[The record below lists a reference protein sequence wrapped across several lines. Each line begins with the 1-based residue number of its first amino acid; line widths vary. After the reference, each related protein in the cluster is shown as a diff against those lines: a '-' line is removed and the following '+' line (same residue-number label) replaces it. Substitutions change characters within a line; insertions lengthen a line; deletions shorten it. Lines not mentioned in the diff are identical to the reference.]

1 MKMSEKEP
9 ENPVKKI
16 VMKTLKSIS
25 IVFFM
30 LLTITSCEVLDQM
43 SQMQQLAL
51 CEFKVTGVD
60 QVHIAGIQMDENTRK
75 RDLGAA
81 QIMQLT
87 AALFSRELPV
97 DFDLQFNIENPNDKP
112 AAMNRMD
119 YELFIDNKQILV
131 GQMNQTVSVLPKSNS
146 NVSMP
151 VAIDLFKVLN
161 NETQDALVNLAF
173 KLTGDKSNPADILLK
188 VKPYIQV
195 GSKTLA
201 YPGFL
206 DLKYT
211 LQ

>member
-1 MKMSEKEP
+1 MRMSASEP
-9 ENPVKKI
+9 ENQVKTKI
-16 VMKTLKSIS
+16 MKTLKSIS

-30 LLTITSCEVLDQM
+30 LFTITSCEVLDQM

-51 CEFKVTGVD
+51 CEFNVTGVD
-60 QVHIAGIQMDENTRK
+60 KVHIAGIQMDENTRK
-75 RDLGAA
+75 SDLGAA

-87 AALFSRELPV
+87 AAIFSRELPV
-97 DFDLQFNIENPNDKP
+97 DFDLQLNIDNPNDKP

-119 YELFIDNKQILV
+119 YELFIDNKQILT
-131 GQMNQTVSVLPKSNS
+131 GQMNQAVSVLPRSNS

-151 VAIDLFKVLN
+151 IAIDLFKVLN

-173 KLTGDKSNPADILLK
+173 KLTGDQSNPADILLK

-195 GSKTLA
+195 GGKTLA

-211 LQ
+211 LK

>member
-1 MKMSEKEP
+1 MSASEP
-9 ENPVKKI
+9 ENLVKTKI
-16 VMKTLKSIS
+16 MKILKSVS
-25 IVFFM
+25 VVFFM
-30 LLTITSCEVLDQM
+30 LIAITSCEVLDQM

-51 CEFKVTGVD
+51 CGFKVTGVNR
-60 QVHIAGIQMDENTRK
+60 VHIARIQMDENTRK
-75 RDLGAA
+75 SDLGAA

-87 AALFSRELPV
+87 AALFKRELPV
-97 DFDLQFNIENPNDKP
+97 DFDLQLNIDNPNDKT

-119 YELFIDNKQILV
+119 YELFIDNKQILA
-131 GQMNQTVSVLPKSNS
+131 GQMNKTVSVLPKSNS

-151 VAIDLFKVLN
+151 IAIDLFKVLN

-173 KLTGDKSNPADILLK
+173 KLTGDQSNPADILLK

-195 GSKTLA
+195 GGKTLA

-211 LQ
+211 LK

>member
-1 MKMSEKEP
+1 
-9 ENPVKKI
+9 
-16 VMKTLKSIS
+16 MKTLKSIS
-25 IVFFM
+25 IVFF
-30 LLTITSCEVLDQM
+30 LLITFTSCEVLDQM

-51 CEFKVTGVD
+51 CEFKVTGID
-60 QVHIAGIQMDENTRK
+60 KVHIAGIQMDENTQK
-75 RDLGAA
+75 SDLAAA

-97 DFDLQFNIENPNDKP
+97 DFDLQLNIDNPNDKP

-119 YELFIDNKQILV
+119 YELFIDNKQILT
-131 GQMNQTVSVLPKSNS
+131 GQMNQSVSVLPRSNS

-151 VAIDLFKVLN
+151 IAIDLFKVLN
-161 NETQDALVNLAF
+161 DETPDALVNLAF
-173 KLTGDKSNPADILLK
+173 KLSGDQTNPADILLK

-195 GSKTLA
+195 GGKTLA

-211 LQ
+211 LK